1 MSRFNWR
8 YVGRRFFLLILVI
21 WTAVT
26 INFFIPK
33 ITPRNPLREKLMEQA
48 SRGGYIEEGF
58 DEMVAAY
65 EARFGLDQP
74 LWRQYI
80 NYLTDVAR
88 GDLGFSIANYPATVV
103 DLVGQAL
110 PWTMGLL
117 SVTTILA
124 FLIGTWMGAVM
135 AWPKSSNFMKYVFPQ
150 FLILGAIPAYVV
162 ALILIYFIAFQWK
175 LLPLAGGYS
184 IGQTPRMDWAF
195 VLDIL
200 RHSLLPAFALLLT
213 TIGGWVIG
221 MRGMMV
227 TVQGEDYMT
236 FGEAKGLKD
245 QRLFMRYG
253 VRNAIL
259 PQVTGLAL
267 VLGHLIAGAVLV
279 EVVFQYPGIG
289 TLLWRAIRET
299 DYFLVQG
306 IVFFSIVTI
315 GLATLILDIVYPLLD
330 PRISY
335 EKKG

>member
-1 MSRFNWR
+1 
-8 YVGRRFFLLILVI
+8 
-21 WTAVT
+21 
-26 INFFIPK
+26 
-33 ITPRNPLREKLMEQA
+33 
-48 SRGGYIEEGF
+48 
-58 DEMVAAY
+58 
-65 EARFGLDQP
+65 
-74 LWRQYI
+74 
-80 NYLTDVAR
+80 
-88 GDLGFSIANYPATVV
+88 
-103 DLVGQAL
+103 LVGQAL
-110 PWTMGLL
+110 PWTLGLL

-195 VLDIL
+195 VLDVL

-267 VLGHLIAGAVLV
+267 SLSVLISGSVLV
-279 EVVFQYPGIG
+279 ELVFQFPGVG
-289 TLLWRAIRET
+289 TLLARAISQL
-299 DYFLVQG
+299 DFFMIYGINLVIIVSIALAMFLMDM
-306 IVFFSIVTI
+306 I
-315 GLATLILDIVYPLLD
+315 YPFLD

-335 EKKG
+335 DK

>member
-1 MSRFNWR
+1 MSRYNWR

-21 WTAVT
+21 WTAIT

-74 LWRQYI
+74 LWRQYV
-80 NYLTDVAR
+80 NYLADVMR
-88 GDLGFSIANYPATVV
+88 GDLGYSISNYPATVA

-110 PWTMGLL
+110 PWTLGLL

-162 ALILIYFIAFQWK
+162 ALILIYFIAFQWR

-184 IGQTPRMDWAF
+184 IGQTPRMDWTF
-195 VLDIL
+195 VLDVL

-267 VLGHLIAGAVLV
+267 SLSVLISGSVLV
-279 EVVFQYPGIG
+279 ELVFQFPGVG
-289 TLLWRAIRET
+289 TLLARAISQL
-299 DYFLVQG
+299 DFFMIYGINLVIIVSIALAMFLMDM
-306 IVFFSIVTI
+306 I
-315 GLATLILDIVYPLLD
+315 YPFLD

-335 EKKG
+335 DK